1 MERRELEKQI
11 QGRHVGGVYLFDGTE
26 EYLKQRALSD
36 MIRVVCEGGMEELN
50 STTLENPSAN
60 ELIAACETIPFMS
73 EKRIVVVPDAPYLTG
88 RSEADDK
95 LKDYLVHLPPF
106 CVLVFYCHGKVDAR
120 KGLVKQIAK
129 SGAYVT
135 FSAMDENELNAWICA
150 QFKEAGKNCSQQ
162 VASQLVFVAGSDAT
176 LLMGEIG
183 KLVGH
188 SGEAPE
194 ITMEDIQAVTTRS
207 SEYAAFEIVNAVM
220 DNQESR
226 AFALMRDMLA
236 AGESRIGILA
246 MLERQCR
253 MLQHVSI
260 MRYEKKSMNEMTVLL
275 GMKSFVINKYLQ
287 QLRQLTPKQVRESVK
302 LCIDTEFRIKS
313 GQLNQEGALEA
324 MMIRLFEMRRAG
336 AK

>member
-11 QGRHVGGVYLFDGTE
+11 QGHHLSGVYLFDGTE
-26 EYLKQRALSD
+26 EYLKKKALND
-36 MIRVVCEGGMEELN
+36 MIRLVCEGGLEELN
-50 STTLENPSAN
+50 STTLDNPDVD

-73 EKRIVVVPDAPYLTG
+73 EKRIVIVPDAAYLTG
-88 RSEADDK
+88 RAEAEDK

-120 KGLVKQIAK
+120 KALVKQIAK
-129 SGAYVT
+129 LGAYVT
-135 FSAMDENELNAWICA
+135 FSAMGDSELNMWICER
-150 QFKEAGKNCSQQ
+150 FREAGKNCSPQ

-188 SGEAPE
+188 SGEHAD
-194 ITMEDIQAVTTRS
+194 ISMEDIQAVTTRS

-226 AFALMRDMLA
+226 AFSLMRDMLA

-246 MLERQCR
+246 MLERQYR
-253 MLQHVSI
+253 MLQHTSI
-260 MRYEKKSMNEMTVLL
+260 MRYEKKTTDEMAALL
-275 GMKSFVINKYLQ
+275 GAKTFVVNKYLQ
-287 QLRQLTPKQVRESVK
+287 QLRHITPGQVRDSVK
-302 LCIDTEFRIKS
+302 LCIETEFRIKS
-313 GQLNQEGALEA
+313 GQLNQDGALEA
-324 MMIRLFEMRRAG
+324 MMIKLFEMRR
-336 AK
+336 KTVQ